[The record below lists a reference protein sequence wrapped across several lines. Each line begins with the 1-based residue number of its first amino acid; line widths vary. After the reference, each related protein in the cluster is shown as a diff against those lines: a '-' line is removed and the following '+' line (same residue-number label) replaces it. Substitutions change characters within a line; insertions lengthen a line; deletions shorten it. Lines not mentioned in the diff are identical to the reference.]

1 MAINHEIR
9 QGSVIQGTGPG
20 ALTVLREGLSVIIPG
35 LDAWYR
41 KDLGPVVSA
50 DGVPDMATFQEI
62 PEKCRIYDPNLQ
74 RVLGVDFFAVP
85 PAQGIDFS
93 NKHTEYINV
102 SVFPTWTI
110 CYNCRT
116 LSKINKTSRRVPFC
130 GYCEQIEKKKRKVV
144 QVNFITVCEDGHI
157 DEFPW
162 HQWVHNSLGPQ
173 CSGSRLIMESSGSG
187 DLSGQRV
194 TCDVC
199 KSTRTLN
206 RTNESGEDG
215 TYLTNKL
222 DQSGNPYT
230 CVGGRPWLDDR
241 EDCSL
246 PTRLILRNAT
256 NLYYS
261 SQISSIL
268 VPQVSPEKHPLD
280 DLIDEHYPQINS
292 WLFIHLNDFDE
303 VANEVYYNI
312 GLTFKNYPKS
322 EIAEVL
328 RARFSSTNDTEVIE
342 TESPQASLKGPE
354 WAALTTPQENGLL
367 RVREVGYAGNLSGIS
382 KIHAVPTLNKT
393 TAIAG
398 FSRLLPRPLNLP
410 VGKRSF
416 RRNPHLKSAN
426 WLPAVQYVG
435 EGIFIAFDEIKLQ
448 QWESQPGVQSRVARI
463 DQNLISHNRA
473 NPDEPNTP
481 RRVLLHTVSHLLIQQ
496 LVLEGGYIAASLSES
511 IYSGLDMAGILI
523 YTASQDADGTMGGL
537 VAQAEPAS
545 FEAVFERAL
554 ESASWC
560 SNDPVCMELGKDG
573 QGVLGTNLAAC
584 HNCCLL
590 PETSCQHFNQALDR
604 ALLLGDPTNPDSFV
618 GYFTPHV

>member
-1 MAINHEIR
+1 MAFNHEIR

-41 KDLGPVVSA
+41 KDLGPAVSA
-50 DGVPDMATFQEI
+50 DGIPIMTAFQEI

-93 NKHTEYINV
+93 NKHTEHINV
-102 SVFPTWTI
+102 SVFPSWTI

-116 LSKINKTSRRVPFC
+116 LTRLNEKTRALPFC
-130 GYCEQIEKKKRKVV
+130 GYCQEKEKKKRKVV
-144 QVNFITVCEDGHI
+144 QVNFITVCEEGHI

-162 HQWVHNSLGPQ
+162 HQWVHKSLSPQ
-173 CSGSRLIMESSGSG
+173 CSGDRLIMESSGSG

-194 TCDVC
+194 TCKSC
-199 KSTRTLN
+199 SSTRTLS

-215 TYLTNKL
+215 THLSKKL
-222 DQSGNPYT
+222 DESGNSFT
-230 CVGGRPWLDDR
+230 CSGARPWLW
-241 EDCSL
+241 ETTDCSL
-246 PTRLILRNAT
+246 QVRLILRNAT

-261 SQISSIL
+261 NQVNSIL
-268 VPQVSPEKHPLD
+268 VPTINSEKHPLD
-280 DLIDEHYPQINS
+280 DLIDEHYTYINS
-292 WLFIHLNDFDE
+292 QLFLEDNDFDK
-303 VANEVYYNI
+303 VARAVFYSI
-312 GLTFKNYPKS
+312 GLAFKSYPES
-322 EIAEVL
+322 EIAEL
-328 RARFSSTNDTEVIE
+328 LKAKFGDHAETDVIE
-342 TESPQASLKGPE
+342 TGSPHLAIKGPE
-354 WAALTTPQENGLL
+354 WIALNTPQENGLL
-367 RVREVGYAGNLSGIS
+367 RVREVGYQGEIAGIA
-382 KIHAVPTLNKT
+382 KIHAVPTMNKT

-398 FSRLLPRPLNLP
+398 FSRLLPRPLDLP
-410 VGKRSF
+410 VGKRLF
-416 RRNPHLKSAN
+416 RRNPHLKSSN

-435 EGIFIAFDEIKLQ
+435 EGIFITLDEEKLQ
-448 QWESQPGVQSRVARI
+448 AWEAQPGVQHRVAKI
-463 DQNLISHNRA
+463 DQNLMSHNRA

-481 RRVLLHTVSHLLIQQ
+481 RRVLLHSLSHLLIQQ

-511 IYSGLDMAGILI
+511 IYASPDMAGVLI
-523 YTASQDADGTMGGL
+523 YTASPDADGTMGGL
-537 VAQAEPAS
+537 VGQADPTL
-545 FEAVFERAL
+545 FEQVFERAL
-554 ESASWC
+554 EAASWC

-604 ALLLGDPTNPDSFV
+604 ALLLGDPTNPSSFF
-618 GYFTPHV
+618 GFFA